1 MSVSVISHDK
11 RRSPLERTEK
21 LTAGLDLKQM
31 VGIEIGPLDKPIVR
45 KREGEVIYV
54 DHTDTASLR
63 EKYRNDPYVNSTAIE
78 EVDAIWG
85 TKTLQEAIG
94 SAHKVDYI
102 IASHVIEHVPDLITW
117 LEELR
122 SVLKPTGEVRLAVP
136 DRRFTF
142 DYLRRETTLAD
153 ILSAYLARPR
163 MPMPVSILDFVL
175 NATPVSNVDAWEGKL
190 DPARLQPERTVDDAL
205 SLARDTLQNG
215 IYHDVHCWV
224 FTPRSFA
231 DLFARA
237 GEAGLIR
244 FACNTFHDTERYH
257 IEFFTTLRVCQDR
270 AEVARTWRQVERMA
284 RDSEPAASDALQSL
298 EEVRSQLNR
307 LEASAFEQA
316 GLIRTLD
323 EKNSEKID
331 DLERRLESIQNY
343 LEGRNSEEIDNLRR
357 RLKSVYD
364 STSWKFTAPLRAATG
379 LIRRHGNVKRF
390 RG

>member
-1 MSVSVISHDK
+1 M
-11 RRSPLERTEK
+11 ERTEK

-45 KREGEVIYV
+45 KRDGEVIYV

-94 SAHKVDYI
+94 STHKVDYI

-117 LEELR
+117 LEELH

-331 DLERRLESIQNY
+331 DLEHRLESIQNY

>member
-1 MSVSVISHDK
+1 M
-11 RRSPLERTEK
+11 ERTEK
-21 LTAGLDLKQM
+21 LTAGLDLKRM
-31 VGIEIGPLDKPIVR
+31 IGIEIGPLDRPIVR

-63 EKYRNDPYVNSTAIE
+63 EKYKNDPHVDGAAIE

-94 SAHKVDYI
+94 SARKVDYI

-153 ILSAYLARPR
+153 ILSAYLLRPR

-175 NATPVSNVDAWEGKL
+175 NVTPVSNVDAWEGKL
-190 DPARLQPERTVDDAL
+190 DPTRLQPERTIDDAL
-205 SLARDTLQNG
+205 GIARDSLQNG
-215 IYHDVHCWV
+215 NYHDVHCWV

-244 FACNTFHDTERYH
+244 FACNAFHDTEYYQ
-257 IEFFTTLRVCQDR
+257 IEFFTVLRICQDR
-270 AEVARTWRQVERMA
+270 AEVARTWRQMERMA
-284 RDSEPAASDALQSL
+284 RNSEPAAPDALQSS

-307 LEASAFEQA
+307 LEASTFERT
-316 GLIRTLD
+316 GLIRTLG

-331 DLERRLESIQNY
+331 SLERKLESIQNY
-343 LEGRNSEEIDNLRR
+343 LEGRNSKEIDNLRR
-357 RLKSVYD
+357 RLESIYD
-364 STSWKFTAPLRAATG
+364 STSWKFTAPLRAASG
-379 LIRRHGNVKRF
+379 LIRGHRGVKRF